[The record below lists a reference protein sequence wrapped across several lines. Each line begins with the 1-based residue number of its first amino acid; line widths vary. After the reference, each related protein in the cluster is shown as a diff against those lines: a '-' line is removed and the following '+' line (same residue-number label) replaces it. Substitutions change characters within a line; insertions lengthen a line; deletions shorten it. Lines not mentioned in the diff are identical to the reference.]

1 MKVIFDSIISILLVL
16 GGFTAFLIYYFQC
29 KSRRRDAA
37 ALIVTQIEELKEK
50 LLQINNISID
60 NTINEKAFYETLDI
74 ITENQWEKYK
84 HLFIKRID
92 SYSFK
97 TINNFY
103 ELVLS
108 VREQLI
114 FVKQLQHQQYFNIQG
129 MLDSNCNKFIMDTLD
144 FSLSSTGIKD
154 FKQLIV
160 DKQAT
165 NEEEEKQKNLM
176 LNILDSLIAS
186 NPNYDINQFWKI
198 YNAKKELLKSVVNS
212 SPYISYVPLQVSE
225 TFNKAIKNISSIEII
240 GCDGFRKLKRIAK
253 IK

>member
-176 LNILDSLIAS
+176 LNILDSLIVS

-240 GCDGFRKLKRIAK
+240 GCEGFRKLKRIAK

>member
-1 MKVIFDSIISILLVL
+1 MQFTFNNVINILLVI
-16 GGFTAFLIYYFQC
+16 GGFAAFIVYGFQC
-29 KSRRRDAA
+29 MAKRRDAA

-50 LLQINNISID
+50 LLQISNISID

-129 MLDSNCNKFIMDTLD
+129 MLDTNCNKFIMDTLD
-144 FSLSSTGIKD
+144 FSLSSNGIKD
-154 FKQLIV
+154 FKQLIA
-160 DKQAT
+160 DKQST

-176 LNILDSLIAS
+176 LNVLDNLMAA
-186 NPNYDINQFWKI
+186 NPNYDINQFWKV
-198 YNAKKELLKSVVNS
+198 YNAKKELLKSIVNS

-240 GCDGFRKLKRIAK
+240 GCEGFRKLKKIAK

>member
-1 MKVIFDSIISILLVL
+1 MQDIFNNIINILLVL

-29 KSRRRDAA
+29 KAKRRDAA

-50 LLQINNISID
+50 MLQINNISID

-84 HLFIKRID
+84 HLFIKKMD
-92 SYSFK
+92 SNSFK

-103 ELVLS
+103 ESVLS
-108 VREQLI
+108 VREQLV
-114 FVKQLQHQQYFNIQG
+114 FVKQLQRQQYFNIQG
-129 MLDSNCNKFIMDTLD
+129 MLDTNCNSFIMDTLN

-154 FKQLIV
+154 YKQSIIE
-160 DKQAT
+160 KET
-165 NEEEEKQKNLM
+165 KNEAEEKQKELM
-176 LNILDSLIAS
+176 LKVLDDLMKA
-186 NPNYDINQFWKI
+186 NPNFDANQFWKI
-198 YNAKKELLKSVVNS
+198 YNMKRDLLKTIVNS

-225 TFNKAIKNISSIEII
+225 TFNKAIKNISSIEVI
-240 GCDGFRKLKRIAK
+240 GCEGFRKLKKIAK